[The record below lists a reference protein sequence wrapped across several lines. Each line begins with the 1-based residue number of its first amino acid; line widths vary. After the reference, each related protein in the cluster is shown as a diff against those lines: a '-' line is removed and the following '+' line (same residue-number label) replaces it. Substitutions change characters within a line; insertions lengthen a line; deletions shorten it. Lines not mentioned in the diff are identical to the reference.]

1 MDKSLGDIR
10 APFSDKLEPEQKAE
24 AIYEIPC
31 SACTKSYI
39 GETGRAFGV
48 RLEEHRT
55 EVEKFEDKNPQYTRA
70 TRTSSITD
78 HHKSAVTDHV
88 ADTNHQIDWDAATV
102 IDRASDRTS
111 RWIREAIWIRRRGN
125 DILNKDEGAYKL
137 QNIYD
142 NIVQATPTT
151 PSTSRKKG
159 YKRQCSSG
167 QSCQSDEAASLAVKR
182 H

>member
-1 MDKSLGDIR
+1 MSL
-10 APFSDKLEPEQKAE
+10 SKAL
-24 AIYEIPC
+24 YL
-31 SACTKSYI
+31 TY
-39 GETGRAFGV
+39 
-48 RLEEHRT
+48 
-55 EVEKFEDKNPQYTRA
+55 
-70 TRTSSITD
+70 SSLP
-78 HHKSAVTDHV
+78 K
-88 ADTNHQIDWDAATV
+88 
-102 IDRASDRTS
+102 
-111 RWIREAIWIRRRGN
+111 RGLDN
-125 DILNKDEGAYKL
+125 IVNILNKDEGAYKL